1 MANQALHLLIQ
12 SIAGAVAE
20 AQDKMQRVQVSTVRQ
35 YFDDDNRPVSI
46 EVRLPSSSPDA
57 CPGEERLVRVPLLS
71 LIGPRLL
78 AVKDM
83 EISFDVGL
91 CADNGGDDSASPAVP
106 VAKSTTAQNATDES
120 AAAWPIAAHTPLNVD
135 LGVRRNGEGGP
146 LAHVTLRVE
155 TQPCS
160 EGMARLVQNLDQL
173 I

>member
-1 MANQALHLLIQ
+1 MANQTLHQLIQ

-20 AQDKMQRVQVSTVRQ
+20 AQDKIQRFQMSTVRQ
-35 YFDDDNRPVSI
+35 YFDPDNRPVSI
-46 EVRLPSSSPDA
+46 DVRLPSPSPDA
-57 CPGEERLVRVPLLS
+57 CVGEERLVRVPLLS

-91 CADNGGDDSASPAVP
+91 SADNGGAPATASVSPAEGAWDNP
-106 VAKSTTAQNATDES
+106 AG
-120 AAAWPIAAHTPLNVD
+120 AWPTETHTPLNVD
-135 LGVRRNGEGGP
+135 LGVRRNGDSGP

-160 EGMARLVQNLDQL
+160 EGMARLMQNLDQL